1 MLSDEPDDRY
11 RHRHDTLLL
20 LLLLWAASHL
30 IYLGV
35 CSEASQ

>member
-1 MLSDEPDDRY
+1 MLGDEPDDRY

-20 LLLLWAASHL
+20 LLCAASHL

-35 CSEASQ
+35 CSEALQ